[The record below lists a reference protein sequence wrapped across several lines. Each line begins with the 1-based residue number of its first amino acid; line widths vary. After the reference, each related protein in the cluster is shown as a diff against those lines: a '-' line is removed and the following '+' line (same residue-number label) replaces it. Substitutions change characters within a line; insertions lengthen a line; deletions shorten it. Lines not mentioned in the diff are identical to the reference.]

1 MLKKIKNAY
10 QIYSKLKNCQYF
22 MNRIEADKKVTTREV
37 ILQIK
42 VVAGTDITLKS
53 KFLKVSQEFSFWPLH
68 LRHISLTIKSV
79 CTLVSLFQSTDPLF
93 APVSFM

>member
-1 MLKKIKNAY
+1 MGSWKEDLLLKKIKNTY
-10 QIYSKLKNCQYF
+10 QKYSKLKNCQYF

-53 KFLKVSQEFSFWPLH
+53 KFLSVSG
-68 LRHISLTIKSV
+68 V
-79 CTLVSLFQSTDPLF
+79 
-93 APVSFM
+93 